1 MSRSRSTTLKVL
13 AAVLCLAASASAGP
27 LTWSIT
33 GLFNDGGTV
42 SGSFVFDADT
52 NAYSSIDV
60 TTTDGTIRSG
70 AHYTL
75 YNPCCPDDPTFL
87 LFVTGVGGDLTGT
100 PVLSTILLSPMTNAG
115 GTIGFDLAAQFH
127 GEESCNAP
135 GCGGPAPPQRDF
147 VSGSVTAS
155 TVPEPGTFVL
165 ALPVF
170 ALIASRRKWLS
181 NRFGSR

>member
-1 MSRSRSTTLKVL
+1 M
-13 AAVLCLAASASAGP
+13 
-27 LTWSIT
+27 
-33 GLFNDGGTV
+33 FNDGGAI
-42 SGSFVFDADT
+42 SGSFVYDADT

-60 TTTDGTIRSG
+60 TTTDGSIRSG

-75 YNPCCPDDPTFL
+75 HNPCCADDPTFL
-87 LFVTGVGGDLTGT
+87 LFVTGVGGSLAGT
-100 PVLSTILLSPMTNAG
+100 PVLSAFLFAPMTNAG
-115 GTIGFDLAAQFH
+115 GTIGLDPAGAYH
-127 GEESCNAP
+127 SEESCDFAD
-135 GCGGPAPPQRDF
+135 CGGPAPPQRDV

-165 ALPVF
+165 ALPAF